1 MKVAP
6 GDSIP
11 AWDMPSVSAEKMKT
25 MAAIL
30 RDPNPLHWDRDA
42 VAALPLGLG
51 PRTINQGPLGL
62 GYIVNMLHA
71 WQGPGCIKRIQMTF
85 PQVVLDGDHVTAR
98 GEVVSVEGDQALCD
112 VRLEHS
118 DGRHLLVGK
127 ATVQLREERS

>member
-1 MKVAP
+1 MSIAA

-11 AWDMPSVSAEKMKT
+11 AWEMPSVSAEKMKT

-51 PRTINQGPLGL
+51 HRTINQGPIGL

-71 WQGPGCIKRIQMTF
+71 WQGPACVKRIYMTF
-85 PQVVLDGDHVTAR
+85 PAVVLDGDQVTAR
-98 GEVVSVEGDQALCD
+98 GTVTAVEDGVAECEVW
-112 VRLEHS
+112 LEKADGQRCL
-118 DGRHLLVGK
+118 DGRAH
-127 ATVQLREERS
+127 VQLREES